1 MCDLTTRV
9 RSFTLFCLGGR
20 GPINLVLLAVPSVAE
35 SALVVNVPEAEK
47 YVSGLREQF
56 DPSAHLGAP
65 AHITLLYPF
74 AEPSEIAAPIL
85 NRLEAVFSNIA
96 SCPFRLTTPARFTDT
111 LYLTPEPADPFIALT
126 RAIVARF
133 PRYQPYGGQFVSV
146 VPHLTVARGSGR
158 DLAFVEQT
166 LSTNLSGHGIEALCR
181 EVVLIENS
189 SGRWRRAHAFSLP
202 SPANADG

>member
-1 MCDLTTRV
+1 
-9 RSFTLFCLGGR
+9 
-20 GPINLVLLAVPSVAE
+20 VAE
-35 SALVVNVPEAEK
+35 SAIVVNVPEAER

-56 DPSAHLGAP
+56 DPSARLGAP

-74 AEPSEIAAPIL
+74 AEPSEITVPIL
-85 NRLEAVFSNIA
+85 NRLTAIFSKVVPF
-96 SCPFRLTTPARFTDT
+96 SFRLTTPARFADT
-111 LYLTPEPADPFIALT
+111 LYLAPEPADPFITLT

-158 DLAFVEQT
+158 DLVFIEQT
-166 LSTNLSGHGIEALCR
+166 LSTSLSSQGIEALCH

-202 SPANADG
+202 SPTDADG